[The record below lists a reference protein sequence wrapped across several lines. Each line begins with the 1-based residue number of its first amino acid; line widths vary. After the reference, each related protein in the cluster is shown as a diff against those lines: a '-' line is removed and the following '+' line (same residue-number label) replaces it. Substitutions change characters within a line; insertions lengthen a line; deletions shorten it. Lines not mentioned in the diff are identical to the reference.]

1 MEEMQLCESLRP
13 RTKCLTASAGP
24 RSMAGS
30 FRCTIRATLKVG
42 RHLAFLRRYN
52 VFEPRLHLNRRKTRC
67 IPAAAESLDEEHT
80 RHQPLAVNHGEF
92 LLIVEQILLSVD
104 DIQVIHEA
112 TGVAAAGDVQR
123 APRSLDRL
131 LL

>member
-24 RSMAGS
+24 RSMAAS

-52 VFEPRLHLNRRKTRC
+52 VFEPRLHSNRRKTRC

-80 RHQPLAVNHGEF
+80 RHQPLAANHGEF
-92 LLIVEQILLSVD
+92 LLTLHQILFFVHHIPVLP
-104 DIQVIHEA
+104 HA
-112 TGVAAAGDVQR
+112 H
-123 APRSLDRL
+123 
-131 LL
+131 

>member
-24 RSMAGS
+24 RSMAAS

-52 VFEPRLHLNRRKTRC
+52 VFEPRLHLNRRNTRC
-67 IPAAAESLDEEHT
+67 IPAAPESLDADHP
-80 RHQPLAVNHGEF
+80 RHQPLAVNHAKS
-92 LLIVEQILLSVD
+92 LLTLAQTHLN
-104 DIQVIHEA
+104 
-112 TGVAAAGDVQR
+112 
-123 APRSLDRL
+123 
-131 LL
+131 